1 MLDKYFLSLYRQT
14 QSKKSMSKYPN
25 GNKVTTNNVI
35 ILFMSQCWTG
45 AEKKN
50 ILISDT
56 RKCSKD
62 MGI

>member
-1 MLDKYFLSLYRQT
+1 
-14 QSKKSMSKYPN
+14 MSKYPN

-35 ILFMSQCWTG
+35 ILFMSRCWTG

>member
-1 MLDKYFLSLYRQT
+1 
-14 QSKKSMSKYPN
+14 MSKYPN

-35 ILFMSQCWTG
+35 ILFMSRCWT
-45 AEKKN
+45 AVEKKN

-56 RKCSKD
+56 RKWSKD